1 MCYNDAGTVREDDP
15 EVGGRATPQL
25 LFTLSPSLSIL
36 SLPTAPSS
44 STIQSHSHSASSSS
58 SSSFEFMFD
67 SLLLNNNASASAS
80 VPADPAPVP
89 VSDPESFLF
98 HSLFTMP
105 INNTIS
111 QDFCLFPGESSFDF
125 PLFNPA
131 AAAASVA
138 AKSVK
143 PAALATAAPLSFYA
157 NPLCTPQTPSLDLP
171 AAAPTSA
178 SASASL
184 EGHGFDSCAA
194 LFLDDAAS
202 VSHQHLIDTP
212 FTPFMDT
219 PLLMDTPL
227 DLFDDFS
234 IDFFAPT
241 TIEPQQV
248 SFLPA
253 NHVVPSPASTMLSSP
268 AESIDSDFA
277 SDDEFV
283 PSRSAA
289 LVSGLKRKA
298 ADAVHPDA
306 IKKPRAIDCLKK
318 ATAPKRFSC
327 IHHGCDKSFARL
339 FNLHTHEKTHDP
351 EKARPF
357 LCSDA
362 ACAKAFSRKHD
373 LQRHEASVHKGE
385 RNFVCETCTK
395 SFARQDGLRRHLAVK
410 GPCFNNQWSA
420 T

>member
-1 MCYNDAGTVREDDP
+1 
-15 EVGGRATPQL
+15 
-25 LFTLSPSLSIL
+25 
-36 SLPTAPSS
+36 
-44 STIQSHSHSASSSS
+44 
-58 SSSFEFMFD
+58 
-67 SLLLNNNASASAS
+67 
-80 VPADPAPVP
+80 
-89 VSDPESFLF
+89 
-98 HSLFTMP
+98 MP

-125 PLFNPA
+125 PLFNG
-131 AAAASVA
+131 ASVAAA

-143 PAALATAAPLSFYA
+143 PALAAPVSFYA

-171 AAAPTSA
+171 APAP
-178 SASASL
+178 L
-184 EGHGFDSCAA
+184 EGHGFDSCA

-202 VSHQHLIDTP
+202 VSQQQLIDTP

-227 DLFDDFS
+227 DTPFLFDDFT
-234 IDFFAPT
+234 IDFFAPA

-248 SFLPA
+248 SFNPA
-253 NHVVPSPASTMLSSP
+253 ADVVPSPASTMLSSP

-298 ADAVHPDA
+298 DAVHADA

-327 IHHGCDKSFARL
+327 IHPGCDKSFARL

-362 ACAKAFSRKHD
+362 ACGKAFSRKHD